1 MTKPPLPIGYRHPWL
16 VPPTPTESLRFHLN
30 RLKEASRGRV

>member
-1 MTKPPLPIGYRHPWL
+1 MTKPLPRWMHHPWF

-30 RLKEASRGRV
+30 RLKEASRGR